1 MNTGNAWVGRH
12 PSVTH
17 FEPLFEFGHLPTGT
31 PRDTSAAVAGLALDM
46 LSVLGDGPE
55 LSAGL
60 RKLLEAKD
68 CLVRQSILDA
78 RRRAL
83 SAEQVSS

>member
-1 MNTGNAWVGRH
+1 MNTGNAWTGRH
-12 PSVTH
+12 PSVAH
-17 FEPLFEFGHLPTGT
+17 FEPLFEFAHLPAGT

-68 CLVRQSILDA
+68 CLVRQSILD
-78 RRRAL
+78 RRREVA
-83 SAEQVSS
+83 A

>member
-12 PSVTH
+12 P
-17 FEPLFEFGHLPTGT
+17 
-31 PRDTSAAVAGLALDM
+31 
-46 LSVLGDGPE
+46 SVLGDGPE

>member
-1 MNTGNAWVGRH
+1 
-12 PSVTH
+12 
-17 FEPLFEFGHLPTGT
+17 
-31 PRDTSAAVAGLALDM
+31 VAGLALDM